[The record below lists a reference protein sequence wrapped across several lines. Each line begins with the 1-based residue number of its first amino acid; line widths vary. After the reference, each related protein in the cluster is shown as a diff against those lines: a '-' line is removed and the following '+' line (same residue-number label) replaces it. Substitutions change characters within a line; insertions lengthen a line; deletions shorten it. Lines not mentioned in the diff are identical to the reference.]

1 MVSGRVRISVLTAE
15 GRELSFAHAEPGA
28 IFGEIAMLDGG
39 VRSADATAVNKV
51 SALSLSKPAFKR
63 LMETHPHVADAAVRF
78 LCSRI
83 READQQLEAIA
94 LYPIEGR
101 LARFFLAAARAK
113 VARQRGRSRD
123 HRFADV
129 AERARAADRRQP
141 AEGQH
146 GAVGAGGQRGA
157 GAQRHARHLRY
168 RGAASHRR
176 RRVRMLEPRRPT
188 PRPKYPQAHLRLQEH
203 MRAIRARTTSPFQA
217 LKARLAAPLR
227 PLLDSAVHEARARAS
242 DAALLRAGTAPYP
255 PDVRRR
261 LKILNVMCYLIATT
275 TLLYA
280 IQQATTDFNTY
291 APMVF
296 VNLALV
302 ATVLMVPF
310 AHRINEIAG
319 GLLLVGAEYAALFAF
334 TDFFSREGGAQLQYI
349 IAAAAPFVIFG
360 LQRIRLILVDRPAR
374 ADAAHPRLVLVPSR
388 GPHQS
393 RGSSRWSDSLYTQA
407 AITTVVL
414 IAASVYYAFSLAEQ
428 AKAETDAV
436 LRNVLPDAIVERLK
450 ANPGALIADSI
461 EDASVMF
468 ADISGFVALTRRLG
482 ANATVDMLSRI
493 VSEFDALAVR
503 HGVEKIKT
511 IGDAYMV
518 VAGLPEPVPDHTA
531 RLARMG
537 LDMLDYRGALSR
549 GERARHSTCASA
561 WRRGR

>member
-1 MVSGRVRISVLTAE
+1 M
-15 GRELSFAHAEPGA
+15 
-28 IFGEIAMLDGG
+28 
-39 VRSADATAVNKV
+39 
-51 SALSLSKPAFKR
+51 
-63 LMETHPHVADAAVRF
+63 
-78 LCSRI
+78 
-83 READQQLEAIA
+83 
-94 LYPIEGR
+94 
-101 LARFFLAAARAK
+101 
-113 VARQRGRSRD
+113 
-123 HRFADV
+123 
-129 AERARAADRRQP
+129 
-141 AEGQH
+141 
-146 GAVGAGGQRGA
+146 
-157 GAQRHARHLRY
+157 
-168 RGAASHRR
+168 
-176 RRVRMLEPRRPT
+176 
-188 PRPKYPQAHLRLQEH
+188 QA
-203 MRAIRARTTSPFQA
+203 RARTSGAVSPRP
-217 LKARLAAPLR
+217 ARQ
-227 PLLDSAVHEARARAS
+227 
-242 DAALLRAGTAPYP
+242 PYP

-280 IQQATTDFNTY
+280 IQQATTDFHTY

-302 ATVLMVPF
+302 VTALMVPF
-310 AHRINEIAG
+310 AHRISEIAG

-349 IAAAAPFVIFG
+349 IAAAAP
-360 LQRIRLILVDRPAR
+360 LRDLRP
-374 ADAAHPRLVLVPSR
+374 AAHPPDPRHRAARANVCTFSPGSGFR
-388 GPHQS
+388 PRAAS
-393 RGSSRWSDSLYTQA
+393 TRGSKPVVDSLYTQA

-450 ANPGALIADSI
+450 AKPGALIADSI

-537 LDMLDYRGALSR
+537 LDMLAAVARMREESGLESQPAYRHGVGAGDRRRHRHAQVQLRRVGRSGEPRQPARRAVVAGPHTHLPRDAAPSSARISSSR
-549 GERARHSTCASA
+549 RAGRSRSRASARRRRGSCSARARRRPAKTGAARRLHRRTSLEPETLLDALEQLVAHARGNASA
-561 WRRGR
+561 SARASRAPA

>member
-1 MVSGRVRISVLTAE
+1 M
-15 GRELSFAHAEPGA
+15 
-28 IFGEIAMLDGG
+28 
-39 VRSADATAVNKV
+39 
-51 SALSLSKPAFKR
+51 
-63 LMETHPHVADAAVRF
+63 
-78 LCSRI
+78 
-83 READQQLEAIA
+83 
-94 LYPIEGR
+94 
-101 LARFFLAAARAK
+101 
-113 VARQRGRSRD
+113 
-123 HRFADV
+123 
-129 AERARAADRRQP
+129 
-141 AEGQH
+141 
-146 GAVGAGGQRGA
+146 
-157 GAQRHARHLRY
+157 
-168 RGAASHRR
+168 
-176 RRVRMLEPRRPT
+176 
-188 PRPKYPQAHLRLQEH
+188 RLQEN
-203 MRAIRARTTSPFQA
+203 MRAIRARTTSPLQS
-217 LKARLAAPLR
+217 LRARLARPLR
-227 PLLDSAVHEARARAS
+227 PLLDSAFVQRIRAVGRRL
-242 DAALLRAGTAPYP
+242 AAAGTAPYP

-275 TLLYA
+275 TTLYA
-280 IQQATTDFNTY
+280 IQQATTDFKLY

-319 GLLLVGAEYAALFAF
+319 GLMLVGAEYAALFAF
-334 TDFFSREGGAQLQYI
+334 TDFFSREGGAHLQYI
-349 IAAAAPFVIFG
+349 IAGAAPFVIFG
-360 LQRIRLILVDRPAR
+360 LQRIRLILVIVVVGLTLHILAWFWFPAEG
-374 ADAAHPRLVLVPSR
+374 RLLPGQQPVV
-388 GPHQS
+388 
-393 RGSSRWSDSLYTQA
+393 DSLYTQA

-461 EDASVMF
+461 EDASIMF
-468 ADISGFVALTRRLG
+468 ADISGFVALARRLG

-537 LDMLDYRGALSR
+537 LDMLDTVARYREESGLSINLRIGMASGPVTAGVIGTRKFSYDVWGDPVNLASRLEGQSSPGRILICPGCRAKLGEDFVYEARGPIEIKGIGAQETWFLI
-549 GERARHSTCASA
+549 GERERAPDADAGAGSA
-561 WRRGR
+561 QTVGPPSK

>member
-1 MVSGRVRISVLTAE
+1 
-15 GRELSFAHAEPGA
+15 
-28 IFGEIAMLDGG
+28 
-39 VRSADATAVNKV
+39 
-51 SALSLSKPAFKR
+51 
-63 LMETHPHVADAAVRF
+63 
-78 LCSRI
+78 
-83 READQQLEAIA
+83 
-94 LYPIEGR
+94 
-101 LARFFLAAARAK
+101 
-113 VARQRGRSRD
+113 
-123 HRFADV
+123 
-129 AERARAADRRQP
+129 
-141 AEGQH
+141 
-146 GAVGAGGQRGA
+146 
-157 GAQRHARHLRY
+157 
-168 RGAASHRR
+168 
-176 RRVRMLEPRRPT
+176 MLEPLGRPPSEKT
-188 PRPKYPQAHLRLQEH
+188 SGALRLQEQ
-203 MRAIRARTTSPFQA
+203 MRAIAARTTSPFQA
-217 LKARLAAPLR
+217 LKTRLAVPLR
-227 PLLDSAVHEARARAS
+227 PLLDSTFIKRLRELGRRL
-242 DAALLRAGTAPYP
+242 AAAGTEPYP

-280 IQQATTDFNTY
+280 IQQATTDFHTY

-310 AHRINEIAG
+310 AHRISEIAG

-360 LQRIRLILVDRPAR
+360 LQRIRLILVIVVLGLTLHVLGWFWFPADGR
-374 ADAAHPRLVLVPSR
+374 I
-388 GPHQS
+388 GPEEQAVV
-393 RGSSRWSDSLYTQA
+393 DSLYTQA

-450 ANPGALIADSI
+450 AKPGALIADSI
-461 EDASVMF
+461 DDAAVMF

-482 ANATVDMLSRI
+482 ANATVDMLSRL
-493 VSEFDALAVR
+493 VSDFDALAVR

-537 LDMLDYRGALSR
+537 LAMLAAVARMREESGLNLNLRIGMASGPVTAGVIGTRKFSYDVWGDPVNLASRLEGQSSPGRILICPGCRAKLGEDFLFEARGPIEIKGIGAQETWFLL
-549 GERARHSTCASA
+549 GAREAASGKDGSGA
-561 WRRGR
+561 PPTPSDLPRTRNAS

>member
-1 MVSGRVRISVLTAE
+1 
-15 GRELSFAHAEPGA
+15 
-28 IFGEIAMLDGG
+28 
-39 VRSADATAVNKV
+39 
-51 SALSLSKPAFKR
+51 
-63 LMETHPHVADAAVRF
+63 
-78 LCSRI
+78 
-83 READQQLEAIA
+83 
-94 LYPIEGR
+94 
-101 LARFFLAAARAK
+101 
-113 VARQRGRSRD
+113 
-123 HRFADV
+123 
-129 AERARAADRRQP
+129 
-141 AEGQH
+141 
-146 GAVGAGGQRGA
+146 
-157 GAQRHARHLRY
+157 
-168 RGAASHRR
+168 
-176 RRVRMLEPRRPT
+176 MLEPVVRPPSEKT
-188 PRPKYPQAHLRLQEH
+188 SGALRLQEH
-203 MRAIRARTTSPFQA
+203 MRAMRARTASPVQA
-217 LKARLAAPLR
+217 LKARLAVPLR
-227 PLLDSAVHEARARAS
+227 PLLESAFMRRVRAFGRRLAE
-242 DAALLRAGTAPYP
+242 AGTAPYP

-261 LKILNVMCYLIATT
+261 LKILNVFSYLIAAT

-280 IQQATTDFNTY
+280 IQQATSDFTTY

-302 ATVLMVPF
+302 ATALMVPF

-360 LQRIRLILVDRPAR
+360 LQRIKLIISIVLLGLTLHILAWFWFPAAGR
-374 ADAAHPRLVLVPSR
+374 INPWEQPVV
-388 GPHQS
+388 
-393 RGSSRWSDSLYTQA
+393 DSLYTQG

-493 VSEFDALAVR
+493 VSEFDSLAVR

-518 VAGLPEPVPDHTA
+518 VAGLPDPVPDHTA

-537 LDMLDYRGALSR
+537 LDMLTTVARYRAESGLGIHLRIGMASGPLTAGVIGTRKFSYDVWGDPVNLASR
-549 GERARHSTCASA
+549 LEGQSSPGRILVCPGCRAKLGERFTFEARGPIEIKGIGTQETWFLISEKAPPETGDPPTPSDLP
-561 WRRGR
+561 RTQNEP